1 MKTLIFKP
9 KLGGGVNFCL
19 SKNKYAFTLVE
30 LIIVV
35 TILAILATTAFLTLW
50 NYAGQAR
57 DTTRVSDLKNIEK
70 SIILYQ
76 LKYWNFPKAS
86 SKNTFWQEQFA
97 LEIKLNKLPLDP
109 STNLEYLYKLSE
121 DGKIYHLEATLENG
135 KKFILTNEMVVV
147 EKQPAPKD
155 SIAAIKDIKQSNDV
169 SATQNFLE
177 YDSKN
182 RISRIDIRDNR
193 SLSDWVYYKQLKIK
207 FSKELIDQIDTIKV
221 KNFAVDDWWEMKVN
235 NVSVVSAPFPWIKNL
250 VFCTLD
256 NKNVITSLKS
266 EVLQIDDPYDIID
279 DRELN
284 SYTDVW
290 NTRDFYKKYKIS
302 KNNNC
307 TDSTE
312 YRLEQMWTW
321 YLEDW
326 MNITNGENRIN
337 TPYIWV
343 WEQWR
348 FDFNDYVYTATDF
361 KNLLK
366 PWYNLF
372 DLTAF
377 VGWSWNISSSIEI
390 TYKN

>member
-1 MKTLIFKP
+1 MK
-9 KLGGGVNFCL
+9 KLLLFIYFFMKKDL
-19 SKNKYAFTLVE
+19 KNAFTLVE
-30 LIIVV
+30 VVIVV
-35 TILAILATTAFLTLW
+35 VIISILATISFLRLW
-50 NYAGQAR
+50 TYTYDSR
-57 DTTRVSDLKNIEK
+57 DVTRKVDLRNIEDAI
-70 SIILYQ
+70 SLYEVR
-76 LKYWNFPKAS
+76 YWEFPEPSAE
-86 SKNTFWQEQFA
+86 NTFSQEQFTSKV
-97 LEIKLNKLPLDP
+97 KLNKLPLDP
-109 STNLEYLYKLSE
+109 STGAPYTYKLS
-121 DGKIYHLEATLENG
+121 KNWRVYHLEAILENG
-135 KKFILTNEMVVV
+135 DKFILTNEMAIV
-147 EKQPAPKD
+147 EKQLAPKD
-155 SIAAIKDIKQSNDV
+155 SIAAIKDIKQSNDI
-169 SATQNFLE
+169 SATQNFLQ

-207 FSKELIDQIDTIKV
+207 FSKELIDQINTIKV

-235 NVSVVSAPFPWIKNL
+235 NVSVVSAPFPWLKNL

-284 SYTDVW
+284 SYTDIW
-290 NTRDFYKKYKIS
+290 NTWDFYKKYKIS
-302 KNNNC
+302 KNNDC

-312 YRLEQMWTW
+312 YWLEQMWTW
-321 YLEDW
+321 HLEDGK
-326 MNITNGENRIN
+326 NITNYENRVN
-337 TPYIWV
+337 TPYIWP
-343 WEQWR
+343 WRKWR
-348 FDFNDYVYTATDF
+348 FDFDNYLYTATDF

-366 PWYNLF
+366 PWYNIF